1 MDPILGQITET
12 AFNWEMQDW
21 ALCDGRIMQIN
32 QNQALYSLLGNR
44 FGGDGVHTFAI
55 PDYRPRDANG
65 HPLPWDPN
73 KTVKQISLAGY
84 YPNRP

>member
-1 MDPILGQITET
+1 MDPIIGQIIET
-12 AFNWEMQDW
+12 AFNWEMQGW
-21 ALCDGRIMQIN
+21 ASCDGRLLPIN
-32 QNQALYSLLGNR
+32 QFAALYSLLGNR
-44 FGGDGVHTFAI
+44 YGGDPRSNFAI
-55 PDYRPRDANG
+55 PDFRPRDENG